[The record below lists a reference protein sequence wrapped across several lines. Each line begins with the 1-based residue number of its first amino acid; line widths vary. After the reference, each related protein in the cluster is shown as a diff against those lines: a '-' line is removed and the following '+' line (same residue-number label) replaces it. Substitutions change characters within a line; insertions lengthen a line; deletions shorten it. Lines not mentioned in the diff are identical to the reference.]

1 MQFGHSK
8 QFDSDAIS
16 ILTLTMV
23 QQISKLN
30 QVQTIIV
37 SVNRLNF
44 NQNLKS
50 FSIFL
55 WTTSFYFNILCVKEI
70 RFRFLNTHLFELI
83 ITCTCTNS
91 RGNTT
96 YSFQVLVQTTL
107 LEPKN
112 IIKLLR

>member
-1 MQFGHSK
+1 MQNGHSK

-44 NQNLKS
+44 KLNLKS

-55 WTTSFYFNILCVKEI
+55 WTTSFYFNILCAKVI
-70 RFRFLNTHLFELI
+70 GSNFLNIYLYET
-83 ITCTCTNS
+83 ITDTCTNS
-91 RGNTT
+91 RRRTT
-96 YSFQVLVQTTL
+96 YSFELLVQHTL
-107 LEPKN
+107 LAPK
-112 IIKLLR
+112 R